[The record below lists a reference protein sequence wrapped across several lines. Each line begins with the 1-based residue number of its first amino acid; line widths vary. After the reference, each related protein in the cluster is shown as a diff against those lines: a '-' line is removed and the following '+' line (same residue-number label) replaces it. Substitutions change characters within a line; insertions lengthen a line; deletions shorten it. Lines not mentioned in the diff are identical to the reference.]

1 MPDEIQAAEQRE
13 QRAGRID
20 SVDAVF
26 SLLRKNTRATKRL
39 VISKYCN
46 GGNVGT
52 IGHVAGKHGH
62 GCLEHRYIRGT
73 LSFGFGCCLGD
84 IAAASCKRRGRGTEM
99 IERLHVEHHFV

>member
-62 GCLEHRYIRGT
+62 GCLEHRYMNVFMLNT
-73 LSFGFGCCLGD
+73 TSF
-84 IAAASCKRRGRGTEM
+84 SYRRKQRRALVDVCAM
-99 IERLHVEHHFV
+99 AQS